1 MSVYVYCSFSIGVLC
16 SLYSVEKRISNCC
29 VVNLCSMYCGECG
42 LCLRSFSIGVSSFGC
57 RVKKEIS
64 NVG

>member
-1 MSVYVYCSFSIGVLC
+1 MNLC
-16 SLYSVEKRISNCC
+16 SLYSVENRIANCST
-29 VVNLCSMYCGECG
+29 VFLCSMYCGECG
-42 LCLRSFSIGVSSFGC
+42 LCLRSFSTGVSSFWV